1 MNLGHTSTIWK
12 CQGVILSFSGNLRRM
27 SLFSNWKRK
36 DHSEN
41 LEGQNVKPVY
51 EWETSFKLSYG
62 FRTSQM
68 VVVAKSPPANA
79 GDIRDTALIPGSGRS
94 PGGGCVTLLLYSCLE
109 NPMDRGAWQGTVH
122 GVAKSRTHLKRL
134 SMHARTLSIYVI
146 IKDPASMRNLSQTR
160 AKNLSLLPSLPPFPV
175 LNISLEWV
183 QGAELDEPSQ
193 NMVVYSIDIGEL
205 FSQKDWNLLSELLL
219 VKGQRIK
226 FTKQRLKSLTPPGI
240 FFYHL
245 FLSLKY

>member
-1 MNLGHTSTIWK
+1 
-12 CQGVILSFSGNLRRM
+12 
-27 SLFSNWKRK
+27 
-36 DHSEN
+36 
-41 LEGQNVKPVY
+41 
-51 EWETSFKLSYG
+51 
-62 FRTSQM
+62 
-68 VVVAKSPPANA
+68 
-79 GDIRDTALIPGSGRS
+79 
-94 PGGGCVTLLLYSCLE
+94 
-109 NPMDRGAWQGTVH
+109 MDRGAWQGTVH

-205 FSQKDWNLLSELLL
+205 FSQKD
-219 VKGQRIK
+219 
-226 FTKQRLKSLTPPGI
+226 
-240 FFYHL
+240 
-245 FLSLKY
+245 

>member
-1 MNLGHTSTIWK
+1 
-12 CQGVILSFSGNLRRM
+12 
-27 SLFSNWKRK
+27 
-36 DHSEN
+36 
-41 LEGQNVKPVY
+41 
-51 EWETSFKLSYG
+51 
-62 FRTSQM
+62 M
-68 VVVAKSPPANA
+68 VKSPPANA

-205 FSQKDWNLLSELLL
+205 FSQKD
-219 VKGQRIK
+219 
-226 FTKQRLKSLTPPGI
+226 
-240 FFYHL
+240 
-245 FLSLKY
+245 